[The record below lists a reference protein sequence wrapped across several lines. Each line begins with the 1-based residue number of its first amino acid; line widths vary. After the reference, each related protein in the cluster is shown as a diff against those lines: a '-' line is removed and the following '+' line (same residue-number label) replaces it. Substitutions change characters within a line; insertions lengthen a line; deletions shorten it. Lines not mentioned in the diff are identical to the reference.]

1 MTASREIAPA
11 GPHNRRKSIIRG
23 KLRPTLRTVLL
34 FVNLGIVV
42 LPLGSIFF
50 FRIYENQLINQTEAE
65 LISQAAFVSAV
76 YKQEIMARNPD
87 YSKYG
92 VAVAKLGKPW
102 KDEEYTPIEPQLD
115 FARQNALPPRPEGQE
130 APDGADALALDIG
143 AGLSGLLSD
152 AQKITLAGMKVLDF
166 NGVAVAGRQE
176 LGLSFAHV
184 GEVARA
190 QAGHYTSVI
199 RERIS
204 NRPRPALSSISRGTG
219 IRLFA
224 ALPILHGERLWGVV
238 YLSRTPKNILKHMY
252 AERQKVI
259 FAGLTILIVSVIIV
273 LLTSYR
279 ISRPIHQL
287 IARTKRAS
295 DGDLAAME
303 PLNRPGTREVEL
315 LSQSFAEMAHT
326 LNERSNYIRDFA
338 TRVSHEFKTPLTSI
352 QGASEL
358 LRDNIDDMP
367 AEQRQKFLQNIIDDG
382 NRLERLVTRLLEL
395 ARADNLKPSEE
406 IIDISVS
413 LAALERLYQD
423 RPINLVIAPD
433 IAGRTQMAH
442 ETFETIAS
450 NLIENAIQHGAGTVS
465 IDGAVTGG
473 HINLKFADDGHG
485 VSVANRDKIF
495 TPFFTTRREEGGT
508 GLGLDVVRSLIEAH
522 DGSIALGRG
531 ETDDG
536 VAGQSSA
543 KNGAVFTIVLQSAA

>member
-1 MTASREIAPA
+1 MTASPMVARA
-11 GPHNRRKSIIRG
+11 GQDHGRKSVIRG

-34 FVNLGIVV
+34 LVNLGIVV

-50 FRIYENQLINQTEAE
+50 FRIYENQLVNQTEAE
-65 LISQAAFVSAV
+65 LISQAAFVSAI
-76 YKQEIMARNPD
+76 YKREIMTRNPD
-87 YSKYG
+87 YSSYG
-92 VAVAKLGKPW
+92 TPLKTIFKAPEN
-102 KDEEYTPIEPQLD
+102 EEYTPIEPQLD
-115 FARQNALPPRPEGQE
+115 FARQNALPPRPDGQP
-130 APDGADALALDIG
+130 APTGADPLAFDVG
-143 AGLSGLLSD
+143 AGLSDLLLD

-176 LGLSFAHV
+176 IGLSFAHV

-190 QAGHYTSVI
+190 QAGHYTSVV
-199 RERIS
+199 RERIT
-204 NRPRPALSSISRGTG
+204 NKPRPALSSISRGTG

-224 ALPILHGERLWGVV
+224 ALPIVHDDRLWGVV

-259 FAGLTILIVSVIIV
+259 LAGLTILIVSVIIV
-273 LLTSYR
+273 VLTSYR

-367 AEQRQKFLQNIIDDG
+367 AEQRHKFLQNIIDDG
-382 NRLERLVTRLLEL
+382 DRLERLVTRLLEL
-395 ARADNLKPSEE
+395 ARADNLKPSEDV
-406 IIDISVS
+406 IDLAAS
-413 LAALERLYQD
+413 LATLSPLYQD

-433 IAGRTQMAH
+433 IAGRTQMTH

-450 NLIENAIQHGAGTVS
+450 NLVENAIQHGAGTVS
-465 IDGAVTGG
+465 IDSG
-473 HINLKFADDGHG
+473 ADDGHIHLTFSDDGQG
-485 VSVANRDKIF
+485 VSEANRDKIF

-508 GLGLDVVRSLIEAH
+508 GLGLDVVKSLLEAH
-522 DGSIALGRG
+522 AGSIRLLDTVSGPGNQKGATFRISLKAL
-531 ETDDG
+531 T
-536 VAGQSSA
+536 
-543 KNGAVFTIVLQSAA
+543 

>member
-1 MTASREIAPA
+1 MTEPQPIAA
-11 GPHNRRKSIIRG
+11 ATHNDGRKSAIRG

-65 LISQAAFVSAV
+65 LISQAAFVSAA
-76 YKQEIMARNPD
+76 YKREVIARNPD
-87 YSKYG
+87 YSRYG
-92 VAVAKLGKPW
+92 IALTKLSKTW
-102 KDEEYTPIEPQLD
+102 KDADYTPIEPQLD
-115 FARQNALPPRPEGQE
+115 FARQNALPPRPEGQK
-130 APDGADALALDIG
+130 AQNGADPLALDIG

-190 QAGHYTSVI
+190 RDGFYTSVI

-259 FAGLTILIVSVIIV
+259 LAGLTILIVSVIVV

-295 DGDLAAME
+295 DGDLAAMQ
-303 PLNRPGTREVEL
+303 PLTRPGTREVEL

-367 AEQRQKFLQNIIDDG
+367 AEQRQKFLQNIIADG

-395 ARADNLKPSEE
+395 ARADNLKPSEDV
-406 IIDISVS
+406 IDIAASI
-413 LAALERLYQD
+413 AALVALYQH
-423 RPINLVIAPD
+423 RPITLVITPD

-450 NLIENAIQHGAGTVS
+450 NLIENAIQHGASTVS
-465 IDGAVTGG
+465 IDGRVTDG
-473 HINLKFADDGHG
+473 HIHLTFADDGHG
-485 VSVANRDKIF
+485 VSLANRSMIF

-508 GLGLDVVRSLIEAH
+508 GLGLDVVKSLLEAH
-522 DGSIALGRG
+522 DGTISLHGTEPR
-531 ETDDG
+531 TDHT
-536 VAGQSSA
+536 
-543 KNGAVFTIVLQSAA
+543 GAIFQVSLRVHS

>member
-1 MTASREIAPA
+1 
-11 GPHNRRKSIIRG
+11 
-23 KLRPTLRTVLL
+23 
-34 FVNLGIVV
+34 
-42 LPLGSIFF
+42 
-50 FRIYENQLINQTEAE
+50 
-65 LISQAAFVSAV
+65 
-76 YKQEIMARNPD
+76 
-87 YSKYG
+87 
-92 VAVAKLGKPW
+92 
-102 KDEEYTPIEPQLD
+102 
-115 FARQNALPPRPEGQE
+115 
-130 APDGADALALDIG
+130 
-143 AGLSGLLSD
+143 
-152 AQKITLAGMKVLDF
+152 VLDF

-176 LGLSFAHV
+176 IGLSFAHV

-190 QAGHYTSVI
+190 QAGHYTSVV
-199 RERIS
+199 RERIT
-204 NRPRPALSSISRGTG
+204 NKPRPALSSISRGTG

-224 ALPILHGERLWGVV
+224 ALPIVHDDRLWGVV

-259 FAGLTILIVSVIIV
+259 LAGLTILIVSVIIV
-273 LLTSYR
+273 VLTSYR

-367 AEQRQKFLQNIIDDG
+367 AEQRHKFLQNIIDDG
-382 NRLERLVTRLLEL
+382 DRLERLVTRLLEL
-395 ARADNLKPSEE
+395 ARADNLKPSEDV
-406 IIDISVS
+406 IDLAAS
-413 LAALERLYQD
+413 LATLSPLYQD

-433 IAGRTQMAH
+433 IAGRTQMTH

-450 NLIENAIQHGAGTVS
+450 NLVENAIQHGAGTVS
-465 IDGAVTGG
+465 IDSG
-473 HINLKFADDGHG
+473 ADDGHIHLTFSDDGQG
-485 VSVANRDKIF
+485 VSEANRDKIF

-508 GLGLDVVRSLIEAH
+508 GLGLDVVKSLLEAH
-522 DGSIALGRG
+522 AGSIRLLDTVSGPGNQKGATFRISLKAL
-531 ETDDG
+531 T
-536 VAGQSSA
+536 
-543 KNGAVFTIVLQSAA
+543 

>member
-1 MTASREIAPA
+1 MTARQQNATTDQP
-11 GPHNRRKSIIRG
+11 RRKKSAIRG

-65 LISQAAFVSAV
+65 LISQAAFLSAA
-76 YKQEIMARNPD
+76 YKREIIARNPD

-92 VAVAKLGKPW
+92 IVLAKLDKPW
-102 KDEEYTPIEPQLD
+102 KDEDYTPIEPQLD
-115 FARQNALPPRPEGQE
+115 FARQNALPPRPEGRKP
-130 APDGADALALDIG
+130 PDGADPLALDIG

-176 LGLSFAHV
+176 IGQSFAHV

-190 QAGHYTSVI
+190 QAGYYTSVV

-204 NRPRPALSSISRGTG
+204 SRPKPALSSISRGTG

-224 ALPILHGERLWGVV
+224 ALPILHGDRLWGVV

-259 FAGLTILIVSVIIV
+259 LAGLTILIVSVIIV

-395 ARADNLKPSEE
+395 ARADNLKPSEDV
-406 IIDISVS
+406 IDLGAS
-413 LAALERLYQD
+413 LAALVPLYRD

-433 IAGRTQMAH
+433 IGGRTQMAH

-450 NLIENAIQHGAGTVS
+450 NLIENAIQHGADTVS
-465 IDGAVTGG
+465 IEGVIADG
-473 HINLKFADDGHG
+473 HIHLTFSDDGQG
-485 VSVANRDKIF
+485 VSAANRGKIF

-508 GLGLDVVRSLIEAH
+508 GLGLDVVKSLLEAH
-522 DGSIALGRG
+522 DGSISLRG
-531 ETDDG
+531 SEPRSEHT
-536 VAGQSSA
+536 
-543 KNGAVFTIVLQSAA
+543 GAIFEIGLRNHT

>member
-1 MTASREIAPA
+1 MTASHTLAKVGRE
-11 GPHNRRKSIIRG
+11 NRPKGAIRG
-23 KLRPTLRTVLL
+23 KLRPNLRTVLL
-34 FVNLGIVV
+34 LVNLGIVV

-76 YKQEIMARNPD
+76 YKREIMARNPD
-87 YSKYG
+87 YSSYG
-92 VAVAKLGKPW
+92 TLLKAVSKAPGN
-102 KDEEYTPIEPQLD
+102 EEYTPIEPQLD
-115 FARQNALPPRPEGQE
+115 FARQSALPPRPEGQASAE
-130 APDGADALALDIG
+130 GADPLALDIG
-143 AGLSGLLSD
+143 AGMSGLLLD

-190 QAGHYTSVI
+190 QAGHYTSVV
-199 RERIS
+199 RERILNKPS
-204 NRPRPALSSISRGTG
+204 PALSSISRGTG

-259 FAGLTILIVSVIIV
+259 LAGLTILIVSVIIV

-395 ARADNLKPSEE
+395 ARADNLKPSEDV
-406 IIDISVS
+406 IDLGASI
-413 LAALERLYQD
+413 AALGPLYQD
-423 RPINLVIAPD
+423 RPINLVVAPD

-450 NLIENAIQHGAGTVS
+450 NLIENAIQHGARTVS
-465 IDGAVTGG
+465 IDGTVADG
-473 HINLKFADDGHG
+473 HLHLNFSDDGHG
-485 VSVANRDKIF
+485 VSEANRDKIF

-508 GLGLDVVRSLIEAH
+508 GLGLDVVKSLLEAH
-522 DGSIALGRG
+522 DGSISLRG
-531 ETDDG
+531 SESRSDN
-536 VAGQSSA
+536 
-543 KNGAVFTIVLQSAA
+543 KGAIFQVSLKAY